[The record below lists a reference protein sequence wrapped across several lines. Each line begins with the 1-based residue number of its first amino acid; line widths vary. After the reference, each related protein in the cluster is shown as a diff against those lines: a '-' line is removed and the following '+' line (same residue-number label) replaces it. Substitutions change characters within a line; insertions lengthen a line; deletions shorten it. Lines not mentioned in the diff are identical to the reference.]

1 MSFGNSAT
9 FKMSE
14 WVRVPNWGGAY
25 GEGCKS
31 TSGRAYFRDGGV
43 LHIPRDGAEPP
54 DGAPPGKTMG
64 PETGSDIIHPLVD
77 RMKDA
82 CENFTFPCGR

>member
-14 WVRVPNWGGAY
+14 WVRVPNGGGGAY

-43 LHIPRDGAEPP
+43 LHTPRDGAEPP
-54 DGAPPGKTMG
+54 DGAPPERLWDQRRGVTSY
-64 PETGSDIIHPLVD
+64 TPLWT
-77 RMKDA
+77 
-82 CENFTFPCGR
+82 E